1 LLRFE
6 REAYAASA
14 LNHPNIL
21 TIYEIGETD
30 SAHFIATEYI
40 EGETLREALTGSS
53 INLKVILEIAIQT
66 ANALDAAHRAGIVH
80 RDIKPE
86 NVMIR
91 PDGLV
96 KILDFGIAKLTEKQN
111 EADSEAPTAISA
123 QTTPGMII
131 GTANYMSPEQARG
144 KAVDARSDIF
154 SFGVVLYEM
163 LAGKSPFDGE
173 NALDVIGSILNK
185 EPAPWSE
192 AETPRELQRIVEKCL
207 RKDREERYQ
216 TARDLL
222 IDLKDVKQDLEFQ
235 NKLER
240 TASPHREESKTQLL
254 SATTSDVA
262 NTTSSAEY
270 VVSEIK
276 QHKRGFVF
284 GLIILFLTVVGFGY
298 WFFGNR
304 PSNLTN
310 IESIAVMP
318 FVNESGNADNEYL
331 SDGMTES
338 LISSLSQLPKLSV
351 KARSSVFRYKGKD
364 VNPQNIGNE
373 LDVQAVLLGRVIQ
386 RAEQLILS
394 LELVDVR
401 TENIIWSE
409 QYNRKQTD
417 LVSLQSEIARDVSNK
432 LRAKL
437 SGADEQKVA
446 KNYTEN
452 TEAYQ
457 LYLRGRYHWNKRTQ
471 KDLQKS
477 VEYFNK
483 AIEKDPSYA
492 LAYAGL
498 ADSYVLFSGYNVAS
512 PNEAYPKAR
521 TAAMK
526 AIEIDETLAEAH
538 TALAQ
543 IKLSYEWNFEAAE
556 RDFKYAI
563 ELNPNYPTAR
573 QWYSEYLSD
582 VGRFDEA
589 LTQMKRAQ
597 ELDPLSLIINRELGA
612 ILMFKR
618 EYDAAIEQYL
628 KTIEIDSSFAPAH
641 TDLGLVYAQKQMYQ
655 ESISEHQK
663 AINLDPENAF
673 ALSNLGYTYA
683 KSGRKDEARKVL
695 NQIQELSARRYV
707 SPLDIASIHAGL
719 GEKDEAFEL
728 LEKAYKQHD
737 DDLLFLKVHPPMES
751 LSSDPRFQDLLRKV
765 GLPQ

>member
-1 LLRFE
+1 TMNDSI
-6 REAYAASA
+6 AA
-14 LNHPNIL
+14 IL
-21 TIYEIGETD
+21 T
-30 SAHFIATEYI
+30 
-40 EGETLREALTGSS
+40 
-53 INLKVILEIAIQT
+53 
-66 ANALDAAHRAGIVH
+66 
-80 RDIKPE
+80 
-86 NVMIR
+86 
-91 PDGLV
+91 
-96 KILDFGIAKLTEKQN
+96 
-111 EADSEAPTAISA
+111 
-123 QTTPGMII
+123 
-131 GTANYMSPEQARG
+131 
-144 KAVDARSDIF
+144 
-154 SFGVVLYEM
+154 
-163 LAGKSPFDGE
+163 
-173 NALDVIGSILNK
+173 K
-185 EPAPWSE
+185 EPLPLAQYISDVP
-192 AETPRELQRIVEKCL
+192 AELQRIA
-207 RKDREERYQ
+207 RKTLTKERDERYQ

-222 IDLKDVKQDLEFQ
+222 LDLKDVKQELEFQ

-240 TASPHREESKTQLL
+240 TSSPNREESKTQLL
-254 SATTSDVA
+254 STTTSDVA

-284 GLIILFLTVVGFGY
+284 GLIILFLTAVGFGY

-304 PSNLTN
+304 PLNLTN

-364 VNPQNIGNE
+364 VNPQTIGNE
-373 LDVQAVLLGRVIQ
+373 LDVQAVLFGRVIQ

-457 LYLRGRYHWNKRTQ
+457 LYLRGRYHWNKRTA
-471 KDLQKS
+471 KDLLKS
-477 VEYFNK
+477 VEYFNQ
-483 AIEKDPSYA
+483 AIEKDPNYA

-498 ADSYVLFSGYNVAS
+498 ADSYVLFSGYNVTS

-526 AIEIDETLAEAH
+526 AIEIDETLAEAY

-543 IKLSYEWNFEAAE
+543 IKFSYEWNFAASE
-556 RDFKYAI
+556 RDFKHAI

-573 QWYSEYLSD
+573 QWYGEFLSI
-582 VGRFDEA
+582 VGRLDEA
-589 LTQMKRAQ
+589 LVQMKRAQ
-597 ELDPLSLIINRELGA
+597 ELDPLSLIINKELA
-612 ILMFKR
+612 LVLMDKR
-618 EYDAAIEQYL
+618 EYDGAIEQLL

-655 ESISEHQK
+655 EAISEHQK

-728 LEKAYKQHD
+728 LKKAYKQHD
-737 DDLLFLKVHPPMES
+737 DDLLFLKIHPPMES
-751 LSSDPRFQDLLRKV
+751 LSSDPRFQDLLRRI